1 MLMIALVLLSA
12 GILALT
18 PAALALLCPY
28 GSYNPVR
35 GWSDRQVR
43 WLAFWTGLAFMLLVA
58 VLRETLGYGRAALP
72 SPAELL
78 ALGLQDMRGWG
89 MLLGII
95 AGGAVLA
102 ARRPA
107 SQIVPVLAWGFA
119 VLYTVLLCVAWDL
132 FLWLMAFPGGIA
144 LLIALTLR
152 TSREE
157 RRAVTAVPA

>member
-1 MLMIALVLLSA
+1 MLLILLVLLAA

-18 PAALALLCPY
+18 PAALALLCPF
-28 GSYNPVR
+28 GSYDPVR

-43 WLAFWTGLAFMLLVA
+43 WLALWTGLAFMLLVA
-58 VLRETLGYGRAALP
+58 VLRETLSYGRAALP
-72 SPAELL
+72 APAELL
-78 ALGLQDMRGWG
+78 SFGLLHAYGWG
-89 MLLGII
+89 MLPGII

-107 SQIVPVLAWGFA
+107 SQAVPVLAWSFA

-144 LLIALTLR
+144 LLTALTLR

-157 RRAVTAVPA
+157 RRDVTAVQA